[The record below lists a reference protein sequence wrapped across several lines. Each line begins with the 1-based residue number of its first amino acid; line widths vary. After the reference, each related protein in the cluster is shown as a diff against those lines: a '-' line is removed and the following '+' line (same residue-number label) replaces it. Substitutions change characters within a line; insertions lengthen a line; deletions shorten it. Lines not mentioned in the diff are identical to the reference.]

1 MKSADE
7 KRPPRVVGFAAI
19 IAIVWVAGYFLT
31 GTVAGATT
39 IAGMLIL
46 VALAGLLYT

>member
-1 MKSADE
+1 MRSTDE
-7 KRPPRVVGFAAI
+7 DRRPWVARSAAI

-31 GTVAGATT
+31 GTVAGATI
-39 IAGMLIL
+39 IAGMLVL

>member
-7 KRPPRVVGFAAI
+7 KPRPWVARSLVIVAI
-19 IAIVWVAGYFLT
+19 AWVAGYFLT
-31 GTVAGATT
+31 GSVEGATA
-39 IAGMLIL
+39 IAGVLIL